1 MTFAKKASM
10 VLLAGVT
17 AVALSVPQ
25 AEAKNGRNAAL
36 AGGLLL
42 GAIAGAAI
50 AGAGPAYGGE
60 RVYIYEREPEVVYVK
75 PRKKRIVRVYR
86 EPPPV
91 YYYEEEP
98 IYRSHGWRHRD
109 RIFYHD

>member
-10 VLLAGVT
+10 VVLAAVT
-17 AVALSVPQ
+17 AVALTVPQ

-50 AGAGPAYGGE
+50 AGAGPAYADD
-60 RVYIYEREPEVVYVK
+60 RVYIYDNEPEVVYVK
-75 PRKKRIVRVYR
+75 PRKKRIVRIYR

-91 YYYEEEP
+91 YIDEDVP
-98 IYRSHGWRHRD
+98 IYRNQGWRHRD
-109 RIFYHD
+109 RIFYGD